1 MTIKYAI
8 GCALFGLVL
17 AAPAVLSAQTDNEY
31 DDLRTLYI
39 DEKYEKLIS
48 KGERYIGK
56 SDAKKDPAPY
66 LYLAKA
72 YYEISRAEDMHEEW
86 PPEKAF
92 ANALK
97 WAVKYRKKDP
107 EGILFRENDL
117 FFEELKKTALGD
129 AAGQMSDQKYSRA
142 KRFYDSITKFDPE
155 NIGAYFLLGLCQM
168 EMRST
173 TEANMTFKQG
183 DELLRETDV
192 TRMNAL
198 DKKTLR
204 DGGIAYAE
212 FLIAEGRRDD
222 ATETL
227 DLLAPALAG
236 DSEFDMLYRKV
247 K

>member
-1 MTIKYAI
+1 MTMKYVL
-8 GCALFGLVL
+8 GCAVIGLTL
-17 AAPAVLSAQTDNEY
+17 TFPAMLSAQTDKDY
-31 DDLRTLYI
+31 DDLRSLYI
-39 DEKYEKLIS
+39 DEKYDKLIS
-48 KGERYIGK
+48 KSERYVGK
-56 SDAKKDPAPY
+56 SDTKKDPAPY

-72 YYEISRAEDMHEEW
+72 FFEISRSEEMHDEW
-86 PPEKAF
+86 TPEKAF

-107 EGILFRENDL
+107 EGVLFRENDI

-129 AAGQMSDQKYSRA
+129 AAGQMSDRKYSRA
-142 KRFYDSITKFDPE
+142 KRFYDAVTKFDPE
-155 NIGAYFLLGLCQM
+155 NVGAYYLLGLSQV
-168 EMRST
+168 EMRSV
-173 TEANMTFKQG
+173 TEANMTFKQA
-183 DELLRETDV
+183 DDLLRETDV
-192 TRMNAL
+192 AALNPL

-212 FLIAEGRRDD
+212 YLIADGRRGD
-222 ATETL
+222 AAEIM